1 MLLRLLRYCMAT
13 GQLDAI
19 FGDAETRSASVERW
33 VKEWELSGAQ
43 TKELWG
49 LILDAYQSDSH
60 ATYKTTLKYLAL
72 HQASDLAAD
81 TKLRTRL
88 LSATAITVRSPEVFQ
103 CAELS
108 ALPIVQKLDSDPTD
122 GPLIKLLHIFARGKA
137 RGSNKGAAAPGAV
150 DEADGANGV
159 GWGGGGLAAR
169 RARVRLGGLPYRRAA
184 PCPHAGSYGDYVS
197 WLADGKSAKV
207 MKAHELVD
215 ADCRCAA
222 LRRPAPPRPAP
233 RAGRGFPCRAA
244 LSPLPAW
251 ELREASRQPRGIMR
265 LPK

>member
-33 VKEWELSGAQ
+33 VKEWELSSAQ

-122 GPLIKLLHIFARGKA
+122 GPLIKLLHIFARGM
-137 RGSNKGAAAPGAV
+137 
-150 DEADGANGV
+150 
-159 GWGGGGLAAR
+159 
-169 RARVRLGGLPYRRAA
+169 
-184 PCPHAGSYGDYVS
+184 YGDYVS

-215 ADCRCAA
+215 ADCRRKMRLLTLVSLAKGSKELSYASVAA
-222 LRRPAPPRPAP
+222 GLQV
-233 RAGRGFPCRAA
+233 
-244 LSPLPAW
+244 
-251 ELREASRQPRGIMR
+251 EASEVESWVMQAISAGLLIAKMNQVSSEVLVSFCIEREFSEKQWGSLQESLVDWRDSIRGLLQVVQTAR
-265 LPK
+265 PQA